1 MRNALKLLV
10 GFSFVWFTATFAQDQ
25 PYAGQTITVLLEGH
39 PASDAIQRMIPA
51 FTEATGIKVNAEIVP
66 YNDLTSKALLE
77 FSTQSGRYDIV
88 MDDWVHGVGYASA
101 GYITPI
107 KELAESLPTYY
118 DAADFVPKY
127 LSTLSYEDQLY
138 GVPVYGESTFLMYRK
153 DLFEELGIEVP
164 TTFEELEAA
173 AKTVYESTG
182 GDVAGITLRG
192 EQGIQN
198 VYVWAAFLWGFG
210 GEWLEGD
217 TSAIGSAEAAEALDV
232 YSRILSNYGP
242 TGVANFGWQENR
254 LVFQQGN
261 AAMTI
266 DATVNGAFNEN
277 PDESSVVGK
286 VGYAPVPMSTESPKG
301 GSSSLAVH
309 GFYLSKASQNPE
321 AAWLFMSWATNAAQ
335 QTQSLT
341 TDPHSGVT
349 SLAAMNSDAFIER
362 YGAFRDAMLEAI
374 DRGNPQY
381 LPNIPQA
388 NEIINNTGV
397 AISQVLTGS
406 MDAQTALTAAN
417 DENNSALGQ

>member
-1 MRNALKLLV
+1 MRSFLV
-10 GFSFVWFTATFAQDQ
+10 GFSLVCLGAVAVAQEQ
-25 PYAGQTITVLLEGH
+25 PFAGQTITVLLEGH
-39 PASDAIQRMIPA
+39 PSSDAVQRMIPA
-51 FTEATGIKVNAEIVP
+51 FTEATGINVNAEIVP
-66 YNDLTSKALLE
+66 YNDLTARALLE

-101 GYITPI
+101 GYLSPVDG
-107 KELAESLPTYY
+107 LAEQLPTYY
-118 DAADFVPKY
+118 NAADFVPKY
-127 LSTLSYEDQLY
+127 LTTLRYENQQF

-153 DLFEELGIEVP
+153 DLFDDLGIEVP
-164 TTFEELEAA
+164 ATFEELEAA

-210 GEWLEGD
+210 GQWLEGD
-217 TSAIGSAEAAEALDV
+217 ASAVGSAEAVEALDF
-232 YSRILSNYGP
+232 YARLLREYGP

-254 LVFQQGN
+254 LLFQQGG

-266 DATVNGAFNEN
+266 DATVNGAFNED
-277 PDESSVVGK
+277 PDESSVVGRI
-286 VGYAPVPMSTESPKG
+286 GYAPVPMSATDPRG

-309 GFYLSKASQNPE
+309 GFYLAADSDSPE
-321 AAWLFMSWATNAAQ
+321 AAWLFMTWATNAAQ

-341 TDPHSGVT
+341 TDPHSGMT
-349 SLAAMNSDAFIER
+349 SMTAMESDAFLER
-362 YGAFRDAMLEAI
+362 YGSFKEAMLQAI

-397 AISQVLTGS
+397 AISQVLAGS
-406 MDAQTALTAAN
+406 LDAQTALSTAN

>member
-1 MRNALKLLV
+1 MRTILKVLV
-10 GFSFVWFTATFAQDQ
+10 GFSLLGLTAALAQDQ

-39 PASDAIQRMIPA
+39 PSSDAIQRMIPA
-51 FTEATGIKVNAEIVP
+51 FTEATGINVNAEIVP
-66 YNDLTSKALLE
+66 YSDLTSKALLE

-101 GYITPI
+101 GYITSVG
-107 KELAESLPTYY
+107 ELAEQLPTYY

-127 LSTLSYEDQLY
+127 LGTLSYEDQPF

-153 DLFEELGIEVP
+153 DLFDELGLKVP

-173 AKTVYESTG
+173 AKAVYESTG

-198 VYVWAAFLWGFG
+198 AYVWSAFLWGFG
-210 GEWLEGD
+210 GQWLEGD
-217 TSAIGSAEAAEALDV
+217 ASAISSPEAVEALDA
-232 YSRILSNYGP
+232 YARMLRDYGP

-254 LVFQQGN
+254 LLFQQGN

-286 VGYAPVPMSTESPKG
+286 VGYAPVPMSASNPQG

-309 GFYLSKASQNPE
+309 GFYLAKASRSPE
-321 AAWLFMSWATNAAQ
+321 AAWLFMTWATNAAQ

-349 SLAAMNSDAFIER
+349 SLAAMDSSAFTER
-362 YGAFRDAMLEAI
+362 YGSFKDAMLEAI
-374 DRGNPQY
+374 DRGNQQY

-388 NEIINNTGV
+388 NELINNTGV
-397 AISQVLTGS
+397 AISQVLAGS
-406 MDAQTALTAAN
+406 LGAQEALSTAN
-417 DENNSALGQ
+417 DENNDALGQ

>member
-1 MRNALKLLV
+1 MRNALKLLI
-10 GFSFVWFTATFAQDQ
+10 GFSLLWFTATFAQDQ

-39 PASDAIQRMIPA
+39 PASDAIQRMIPQ

-101 GYITPI
+101 GYITPT

-153 DLFEELGIEVP
+153 DLFDKLGIKVP

-217 TSAIGSAEAAEALDV
+217 ASAIGSPEAAEALNV
-232 YSRILSNYGP
+232 YSRILNNYGP

-286 VGYAPVPMSTESPKG
+286 VGYAPVPMSSESPKG

-309 GFYLSKASQNPE
+309 GFYLSKTSRNPE

-388 NEIINNTGV
+388 NEIINNTGI

-406 MDAQTALTAAN
+406 KDAQSALTAAN
-417 DENNSALGQ
+417 DENNSALDQ